1 VTDLVVLG
9 FDRRRDA
16 EEVFELGA
24 QLHGK
29 ALVDLEDAALA
40 WRDDKVRVR
49 IHQALPTVA
58 TGASTGSFACAL
70 WGTLI
75 GLLVLNPLAG
85 MAVGGLAGAAAGA
98 LSDIGISDD
107 LIRRIGEQLQPGK
120 AAVFA
125 MDAGPIPLPT
135 PCYSGCH
142 HHSQRRDTC
151 RALGN
156 PHCPGRRCAA
166 AHPLTAVAIPALP
179 TRPTLC
185 RTSATIN
192 ALLITSESPVGLSND
207 ITQSGRAY
215 GSIVPDPSSGHGRL
229 APAAV
234 GWSVP

>member
-58 TGASTGSFACAL
+58 TGASTGSFAGAL

-85 MAVGGLAGAAAGA
+85 MAVGGLAGAAAGAAAGA

-125 MDAGPIPLPT
+125 LVRRSTKDKVTDALRQYHPT
-135 PCYSGCH
+135 VLHTNLS
-142 HHSQRRDTC
+142 RD
-151 RALGN
+151 REQDLVQAL
-156 PHCPGRRCAA
+156 
-166 AHPLTAVAIPALP
+166 
-179 TRPTLC
+179 
-185 RTSATIN
+185 
-192 ALLITSESPVGLSND
+192 
-207 ITQSGRAY
+207 QS
-215 GSIVPDPSSGHGRL
+215 
-229 APAAV
+229 
-234 GWSVP
+234 

>member
-1 VTDLVVLG
+1 MTDLVVLG

-16 EEVFELGA
+16 EGVFELGA

-58 TGASTGSFACAL
+58 TGASTGGFAGAL

-125 MDAGPIPLPT
+125 LVRRSTKDKVTDALKQYHPT
-135 PCYSGCH
+135 VLHTNLS
-142 HHSQRRDTC
+142 RD
-151 RALGN
+151 REQDLVQAL
-156 PHCPGRRCAA
+156 
-166 AHPLTAVAIPALP
+166 
-179 TRPTLC
+179 
-185 RTSATIN
+185 
-192 ALLITSESPVGLSND
+192 ES
-207 ITQSGRAY
+207 
-215 GSIVPDPSSGHGRL
+215 
-229 APAAV
+229 
-234 GWSVP
+234 